1 VLFRSIGKVGATGNV
16 TGPHL
21 HYELL
26 KNGQAVDPRSDSSFY
41 VDPVERQISQLS
53 SNGTKSKPRQIVS
66 MSNVNNN
73 IKSGP
78 TVMLSEKSK
87 QINPFDK
94 QFGYNAA

>member
-1 VLFRSIGKVGATGNV
+1 MAQKQSMVI
-16 TGPHL
+16 
-21 HYELL
+21 Y
-26 KNGQAVDPRSDSSFY
+26 PRSDSSFY

-78 TVMLSEKSK
+78 TVMLSEEPAQLHSSAF
-87 QINPFDK
+87 NK
-94 QFGYNAA
+94 QFGYNAVA